1 MRKVYYICWC
11 FLNFLPLWVVLI
23 VRDAIS
29 IQKDT
34 VNLGAEWCGI
44 IGCLCGLV
52 ISLLV
57 VWLGLREVVASHGE
71 SGELVSAT
79 EKKTLTADVLLS
91 YVLPLLAFDFGRWIE
106 LLEFLVF
113 FMLIVFLSM
122 RHNVLGGNIFLELLG
137 YRFYSCRIK
146 IKRIDGS
153 VKPED
158 YHLLARRSLAGE
170 IGKAIY
176 VVNLDTDLMIEK
188 KGNENGK

>member
-1 MRKVYYICWC
+1 MSKVYYACWC
-11 FLNFLPLWVVLI
+11 YLNFLPLWVVLI

-29 IQKDT
+29 IRKNV

-44 IGCLCGLV
+44 IGCLCGLG

-57 VWLGLREVVASHGE
+57 VWLGLCGE
-71 SGELVSAT
+71 SSRNGETGELVSAT

-91 YVLPLLAFDFGRWIE
+91 YVLPLLVFDFGNWIE

-122 RHNVLGGNIFLELLG
+122 RHNMLGGNIFLELLG

-146 IKRIDGS
+146 IKEIDGS
-153 VKPED
+153 VKPKD
-158 YHLLARRSLAGE
+158 CHLLARRSLAGE
-170 IGKAIY
+170 EEKPIS
-176 VVNLDTDLMIEK
+176 VVLMDTNLMIEK